1 MNSSRRSAGD
11 TTEAAAAST
20 RRTSAAPPPT
30 DHRTRVGAV
39 RRERTREKIV
49 ASALHVFAQRGPDAP
64 VIDDFIAAAGIARGT
79 FYNYFK
85 STPELLEAACK
96 WLEDDLIVSIES
108 EISGLDNPAHRV
120 AMGVRLWIHRAQSDA
135 QWCAFAARAWRHGSM
150 VEQKVDRD
158 LRAGRHLGLFDFPNI
173 EAARDL
179 LIGTCREAMVR
190 LCSKRAR
197 RGFADDVARVVLQGL
212 GLERSAIDA
221 ALALPPPA
229 MRRKPAALG

>member
-1 MNSSRRSAGD
+1 M
-11 TTEAAAAST
+11 
-20 RRTSAAPPPT
+20 
-30 DHRTRVGAV
+30 
-39 RRERTREKIV
+39 

-85 STPELLEAACK
+85 STQELLEAASK

-108 EISGLDNPAHRV
+108 EISGLDNPAHRL
-120 AMGVRLWIHRAQSDA
+120 AMGVRLWIHRAQADA
-135 QWCAFAARAWRHGSM
+135 QWCAFAARAWRHGSL

-158 LRAGRHLGLFDFPNI
+158 LRAGRHMGLLDFPSI

-190 LCSKRAR
+190 LCVKRAR
-197 RGFADDVARVVLQGL
+197 RGFGDEVARVVLRGL
-212 GLERSAIDA
+212 GLERKAIDA

-229 MRRKPAALG
+229 MRRKPATLA